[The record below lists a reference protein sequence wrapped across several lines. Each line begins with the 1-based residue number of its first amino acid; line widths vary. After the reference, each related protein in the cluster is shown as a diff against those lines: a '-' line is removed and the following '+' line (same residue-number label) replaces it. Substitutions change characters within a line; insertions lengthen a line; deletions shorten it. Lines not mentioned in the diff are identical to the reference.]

1 MSRDFYKVATLV
13 LAMAVVLQQA
23 VLGNALLK
31 LEAVITEIE
40 QLAEQQGDDKGGW
53 VFIELNRKD
62 K

>member
-1 MSRDFYKVATLV
+1 MSRDFYKVSAIV

-23 VLGNALLK
+23 ILGNALLR

-40 QLAEQQGDDKGGW
+40 QMAEQQGDEKGGW
-53 VFIELNRKD
+53 VFIELRKE

>member
-1 MSRDFYKVATLV
+1 MSRDFYRVAAIV

-23 VLGNALLK
+23 ILGNALLR

-40 QLAEQQGDDKGGW
+40 QMAEQQGDEKGGW
-53 VFIELNRKD
+53 VFIELRED